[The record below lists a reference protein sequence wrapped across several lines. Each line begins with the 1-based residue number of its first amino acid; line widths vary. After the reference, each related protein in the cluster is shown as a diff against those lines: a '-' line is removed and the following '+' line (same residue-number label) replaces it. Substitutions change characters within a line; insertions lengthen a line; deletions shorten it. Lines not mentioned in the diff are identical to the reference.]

1 MFSTT
6 ICYCYCSNFSD
17 IFDVNW
23 FISSLSSDVPI
34 VKKLPL
40 KPELSEERIYST
52 RVPRKCEAEYFKEK
66 VLPLLQRKKV
76 SPQFYI

>member
-1 MFSTT
+1 MMFST

-23 FISSLSSDVPI
+23 FISLSLDVPI
-34 VKKLPL
+34 VTKLPL

-52 RVPRKCEAEYFKEK
+52 RVPRKCEPEYFKEK
-66 VLPLLQRKKV
+66 VLPLLERKKV
-76 SPQFYI
+76 SLQFYI